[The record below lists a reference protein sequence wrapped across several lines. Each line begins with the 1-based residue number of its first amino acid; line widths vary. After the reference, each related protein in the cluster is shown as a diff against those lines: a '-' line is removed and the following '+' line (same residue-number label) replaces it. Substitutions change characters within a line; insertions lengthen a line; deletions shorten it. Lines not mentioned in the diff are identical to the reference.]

1 MQFVV
6 TLGLLMIIKQNKKK
20 RKKEKKKGG
29 GEAMTRL
36 PARHNRSPPF
46 FLFFDVRKKS
56 VGTERFHYIRIPFP
70 PHFFSSPFKGR
81 VDSRV
86 TRYPP
91 RVIVGG
97 CWKLNLWKLMD

>member
-20 RKKEKKKGG
+20 RKKEKKKG

-56 VGTERFHYIRIPFP
+56 VGTERFHYIRISFP

-81 VDSRV
+81 VDS
-86 TRYPP
+86 RYPP

>member
-1 MQFVV
+1 
-6 TLGLLMIIKQNKKK
+6 
-20 RKKEKKKGG
+20 
-29 GEAMTRL
+29 MTRL